1 MSTQADL
8 FHDDC
13 HHAAASADLNGALQ
27 FVACTF
33 SPIFWR
39 EVVARMVKQAAT
51 TPLQRQLFIVPDNSM
66 VLAYRAAWA
75 EHARATQ
82 KASLM
87 PPLMTLM
94 DWAKANGAQDWD
106 AHDTERMLNWMQ
118 VLPQAQVTLQVS
130 YFGCISFF
138 NVLHLQMF

>member
-39 EVVARMVKQAAT
+39 EVVARMVKQAADCLAT
-51 TPLQRQLFIVPDNSM
+51 RLVEVDRQ
-66 VLAYRAAWA
+66 
-75 EHARATQ
+75 
-82 KASLM
+82 
-87 PPLMTLM
+87 
-94 DWAKANGAQDWD
+94 ANA
-106 AHDTERMLNWMQ
+106 
-118 VLPQAQVTLQVS
+118 
-130 YFGCISFF
+130 
-138 NVLHLQMF
+138 

>member
-8 FHDDC
+8 FHDDH

-27 FVACTF
+27 IVACTF

-39 EVVARMVKQAAT
+39 EVVARMVTQAAT

-82 KASLM
+82 KATLM

-118 VLPQAQVTLQVS
+118 VLP
-130 YFGCISFF
+130 
-138 NVLHLQMF
+138 